1 MTLITVISVCASAFL
16 FGFLL
21 GISSEPERDK
31 KAVKKRAERTAAVD
45 RIKKEYENF
54 LNYDGSEQN

>member
-1 MTLITVISVCASAFL
+1 MMLITVISVCISAFL

-21 GISSEPERDK
+21 GISSEPERGR
-31 KAVKKRAERTAAVD
+31 KAVKKRTEQAAAVD

>member
-1 MTLITVISVCASAFL
+1 MMLITVISVCVSAFL
-16 FGFLL
+16 FGFFL
-21 GISSEPERDK
+21 GISSEPETGK
-31 KAVKKRAERTAAVD
+31 SEKKRAEQTAAVD